1 MKTKMLLLLVAMA
14 VGSTLSATTITVTNA
29 NASGAGSLTQ
39 AFTDAVAGD
48 MINFNFD
55 GTELSFTDVVTMK
68 SITIDGLN
76 AFNNQKLVLKQSTAS
91 KGFFSLASGI
101 TATLTNLVFDGT
113 GVLGNTAITAAN
125 GSTINISNCVFKN
138 INAQANNGGAAR
150 IQGVA
155 T

>member
-91 KGFFSLASGI
+91 KGFSLSQVELLQRSQI
-101 TATLTNLVFDGT
+101 LFLMEQVFWE
-113 GVLGNTAITAAN
+113 
-125 GSTINISNCVFKN
+125 
-138 INAQANNGGAAR
+138 
-150 IQGVA
+150 IQP
-155 T
+155 